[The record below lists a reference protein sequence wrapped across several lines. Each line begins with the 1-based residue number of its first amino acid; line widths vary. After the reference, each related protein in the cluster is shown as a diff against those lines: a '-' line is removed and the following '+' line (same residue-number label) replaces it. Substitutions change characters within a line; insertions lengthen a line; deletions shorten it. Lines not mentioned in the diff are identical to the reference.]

1 MSAAVAATCAKIG
14 FVFVDGRYRTLMPAV
29 VGFLYHASVRL
40 EFHVGAS
47 ERVSISRSLGD
58 MTSVL
63 QLRDACVSCSERHNV
78 YEHSSRARHGVL
90 YPHDCLEVCQRV
102 AEPFEERFHVHRCDF
117 CCLEMEMES
126 SARTVSCRS

>member
-47 ERVSISRSLGD
+47 ERVSISGSLGD

-63 QLRDACVSCSERHNV
+63 QLRDACV
-78 YEHSSRARHGVL
+78 
-90 YPHDCLEVCQRV
+90 YPAAGDMTSMSIAVGLVMV
-102 AEPFEERFHVHRCDF
+102 F
-117 CCLEMEMES
+117 
-126 SARTVSCRS
+126 